1 MAEKSRNKPV
11 VLKGLRWQQFRK
23 RFGVRR
29 RGPITALDVDGSTL
43 RAVNASPR
51 GTRGVITRIA
61 AERLDL
67 PPGADRTDPQELG
80 RAIGRTLDKL
90 RLNPGSVVMAV
101 PRASVVLRTLTLPEI
116 LDVRELA
123 SVVHLQVARDL
134 PFYAEE
140 AVIDFRIRR
149 QIAETPP
156 VHEDAASGAGV
167 VEPGAAAPTAGRRK
181 FEVLVAAVQQE
192 VVEFYRQTAAAAGLK
207 LAALGLLSYGN
218 ARCLEACRA
227 VAGHECVAFITLRPD
242 EVGID
247 VIAQQTLLFS
257 RGASIKPRSQPPVEP
272 ATAVPG
278 TTPPSPAA
286 AEPPTVAVVPG
297 PVKAELPAPAP
308 ETFADLVTIEVVRT
322 LASHGGI
329 EPGNPVSKIIVA
341 GATGQETTVTE
352 ALARRLNLPCVFLDP
367 ATALDLPRAARENA
381 PGAVGALGLALGIND
396 PQGLPFDF
404 LNPKRP
410 AVHRDMK
417 RVRLLMGA
425 AAAAAAVI
433 FTLALGRTLE
443 NRRRLVL
450 NDVQA
455 KVSKEK
461 RQQPLYKRTQLQFGT
476 VREWTGESHRW
487 LDHYAYLSAIL
498 PASEDLYVQSISISG
513 QGVIR
518 LAVQARGG
526 DVLAR
531 VEKKL
536 HAAGYDVKP
545 LAITP
550 SPDKTGYNFR
560 SEVAIAPTEK
570 LKIDLA
576 KNHPSARPADD
587 ISLQPVSKT
596 LRKGGGS

>member
-29 RGPITALDVDGSTL
+29 RGPITALDVDGSVL

-51 GTRGVITRIA
+51 GTRSVITRIV
-61 AERLDL
+61 AERLEF
-67 PPGADRTDPQELG
+67 PAAADRSDPLELG

-90 RLNPGSVVMAV
+90 RLSPGSVVMAI
-101 PRASVVLRTLTLPEI
+101 PRASVVLRTLTLPEVS
-116 LDVRELA
+116 DVRELA

-149 QIAETPP
+149 QIADPPP
-156 VHEDAASGAGV
+156 VT
-167 VEPGAAAPTAGRRK
+167 EPSQEGGGGEEALTAVPAVPRRK
-181 FEVLVAAVQQE
+181 IEVLVAAVQQE
-192 VVEFYRQTAAAAGLK
+192 VVEFYRQTATAAGLK

-227 VAGHECVAFITLRPD
+227 AAGHECVAFITLRPD

-247 VIAQQTLLFS
+247 VISQQTLLFS
-257 RGASIKPRSQPPVEP
+257 RGASIKPRPQPVAEPAPVVLGAAIP
-272 ATAVPG
+272 PAADPAAATAVPAPVKG
-278 TTPPSPAA
+278 
-286 AEPPTVAVVPG
+286 EPPPT
-297 PVKAELPAPAP
+297 AP
-308 ETFADLVTIEVVRT
+308 ETFANMVTIEVVRT
-322 LASHGGI
+322 LASYGGI
-329 EPGNPVSKIIVA
+329 EPANPVAKIIIA
-341 GATGQETTVTE
+341 GATGQETGVTE
-352 ALARRLNLPCVFLDP
+352 ALSRRLGLPCVFLDP

-425 AAAAAAVI
+425 AAVGAAVVFI
-433 FTLALGRTLE
+433 LALGRTLE
-443 NRRRLVL
+443 HRRRVIL
-450 NDVQA
+450 NEVQA
-455 KVSKEK
+455 LVTKEK
-461 RQQPLYKRTQLQFGT
+461 RQQPLYKRTQLQFST
-476 VREWTGESHRW
+476 VRDWTAESHRW

-513 QGVIR
+513 QGTIR

-570 LKIDLA
+570 LKIDLV
-576 KNHPSARPADD
+576 KNHPLPRPADD
-587 ISLQPVSKT
+587 ISLQPVPKT